1 MATIQLPIL
10 PPDLDISSIL
20 STENGYILVACL
32 TAKHTICPSYKNL
45 STKIHSCYTRHPADL
60 PLTAMDVYFQLR
72 IRRFRCTNPT
82 CPKQTFSEPCAKW
95 LLPLC

>member
-10 PPDLDISSIL
+10 PPDLDISSIQ
-20 STENGYILVACL
+20 